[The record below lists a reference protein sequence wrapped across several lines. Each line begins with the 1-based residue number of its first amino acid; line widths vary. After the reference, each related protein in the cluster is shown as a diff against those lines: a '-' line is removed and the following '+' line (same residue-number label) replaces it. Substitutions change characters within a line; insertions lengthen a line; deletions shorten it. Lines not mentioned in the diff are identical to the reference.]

1 MGLSCSPAA
10 FNQLMQ
16 RVFAD
21 QRAFCKAYFDDL
33 FVFTPSDSMEE
44 HLAALEKV
52 LERCKEEQLYIK
64 LSKCTFCASEIPCLG
79 DFIGADGIRM
89 DPDKISIIK
98 NYPLPKTKRE
108 LQSFLGTCVYVLKYC
123 PGFAELTA
131 PLTEL
136 LKGKTRNE
144 KIAMEAQHQ
153 ECFAKLKDRL
163 ANPPVLAHPDF
174 SRQFCVKMDASDY
187 AVGGYLYQL
196 DDQDQERIIAY
207 GGRKLSPAELKYPT
221 REKEL
226 LAALYAMRTWKVY
239 LIDKPFLI
247 NTDHRTLESILQQKT
262 CSQRLARWLNE
273 LGMYQPIFKWI
284 EGDSNTVADFLSR
297 NPAWKQDSA
306 SISLAELLKQAIS
319 VNEAAG
325 ATTHLYAMR
334 RQKAPAPS
342 IRERCA
348 KLYTTDELLA
358 PVMHY
363 YREPD
368 DVKRREISIPASVR
382 LDRFELRDS
391 LLYYR
396 SHASQEWRL
405 CVPDDVDLRNTILFE
420 EHDTAVRGHPGV
432 HKTLRFVQ
440 AKYYWPGL
448 AKTVRQ
454 YCTSCEM
461 CMRTKSSRQKSSGL
475 LHPLDIPEQRWKH
488 ITMDFVVRLPV
499 TKLHKFDSI
508 LVIVDRLTKRAH
520 FIATKTTA
528 TAQDTAKLFR
538 DHYQRLHG
546 FPVSIVCDRDSK
558 FTSKLWT
565 HLLQLQDTKL
575 SPSSAFKPSTDG
587 QTEITNKFI
596 GEYLR
601 AYVNPHQND
610 WHDFLALAEFA
621 YNARDHSSLGMSPFV
636 ADLGYQPRSVSDLD
650 VPEPP
655 SYKSASRFVD
665 VQKAILVEC
674 QDALDLAQQRMK
686 HYFDRNRPAPGF
698 KVGDQVL
705 LDTSKL
711 AMHHVGSDGS
721 VHLPPN
727 SLVLT
732 LCSQLRLLTPTD
744 SGSHRDFNSMMNFT
758 SLGCVRTHLT
768 ARSPETIASQTC

>member
-1 MGLSCSPAA
+1 MRHGKLFSAMDLLWGGFQVRLREQDIPYTAFSTPDGLFEYLVTPMGLSCSPAA

-454 YCTSCEM
+454 YCISCEM

-475 LHPLDIPEQRWKH
+475 LHPLDIPEERWKH

-650 VPEPP
+650 VPESP

-674 QDALDLAQQRMK
+674 QDALAW
-686 HYFDRNRPAPGF
+686 HSNA
-698 KVGDQVL
+698 
-705 LDTSKL
+705 
-711 AMHHVGSDGS
+711 
-721 VHLPPN
+721 
-727 SLVLT
+727 
-732 LCSQLRLLTPTD
+732 
-744 SGSHRDFNSMMNFT
+744 
-758 SLGCVRTHLT
+758 
-768 ARSPETIASQTC
+768 